1 MNKRVAIVLSTL
13 LVVLAGAGA
22 AVEFRHAPWW
32 LGRAPMALAAVSA
45 AAYLIARG
53 KRTAA
58 ALALTGCLAGLAM
71 LAAGVQAFFVYAA
84 ALREVGAPPE
94 AFRPL
99 EPAWLVA
106 AGVSAIAAGMAA
118 SRLLD
123 TRPAWLTRPSRAE
136 LRRRHQAV
144 CVVLAIGA
152 AAAAWG
158 WRFAEFDA
166 LSRVVLAAAA
176 CAGLFGLLTGH
187 PPGWRTHVVVAYLA
201 GAAALCLSVFTFIHA
216 FRTIMASPEPGGWL
230 VILIDGGIPLAAGYA
245 ALKAGDLALQLVR
258 AHSAHQT
265 TPSVSPGPGKA

>member
-1 MNKRVAIVLSTL
+1 MNKRVAIVLSAL

-32 LGRAPMALAAVSA
+32 LARLPMLLAAVAA
-45 AAYLIARG
+45 AAYLITRG
-53 KRTAA
+53 TRTATS
-58 ALALTGCLAGLAM
+58 LAFIASLAGLAM
-71 LAAGVQAFFVYAA
+71 LAGGVQAFFVYAA

-99 EPAWLVA
+99 ESAWLVA
-106 AGVSAIAAGMAA
+106 AGVCAIATGMAA

-123 TRPAWLTRPSRAE
+123 GRPAWLTSPSRAE

-152 AAAAWG
+152 SALAWG

-166 LSRVVLAAAA
+166 VSRIVLAAAA

-187 PPGWRTHVVVAYLA
+187 PPGWRAHVAVAYLA
-201 GAAALCLSVFTFIHA
+201 GAAALCLSVFSFIHA
-216 FRTIMASPEPGGWL
+216 FRSILASPEPGGWL

-258 AHSAHQT
+258 AHSTRQT
-265 TPSVSPGPGKA
+265 APTGNPGPRKA